1 MATVKVSFQVGN
13 RSGVTRGTG
22 ETGLDT
28 FMEGLGELGAERII
42 EATEVDV
49 RSLQARLD
57 RTVARS
63 LMRAVTHARMNIMG
77 TVSASGSQL
86 APTQIFFE
94 TTDTKDGME
103 ALPKAGAFYAKMAA
117 KRLRGIDRIE
127 WAPLS
132 TRTRLAKMKS
142 GLSRNDALRHYVHT
156 GALRKELGSLAKN
169 ITDTTGTVRV
179 DYIKNKAKKFSKYKA
194 QQARV
199 TMGQL
204 RLTFLPSVPLN
215 QMPGLRSGDPRDF
228 DSTARFEKRL
238 NISAES
244 KKKLAGW
251 EGGGRNVNRPLL
263 QPILTYW
270 MMNKTPELVAD
281 ALARSLKGI

>member
-1 MATVKVSFQVGN
+1 MASVKVSFQVGN
-13 RSGVTRGTG
+13 RSGVARGTG

-28 FMEGLGELGAERII
+28 FMEGLGEIGAERII

-49 RSLQARLD
+49 RALQARLD
-57 RTVARS
+57 RSVARS
-63 LMRAVTHARMNIMG
+63 LQRAVTHARMNIVG
-77 TVSASGSQL
+77 TVSASGSQV
-86 APTQIFFE
+86 APTQIYFE
-94 TTDTKDGME
+94 TADTESGME
-103 ALPKAGAFYAKMAA
+103 ALPKAGAFYGRMAA
-117 KRLRGIDRIE
+117 KRLRGVDKIE

-142 GLSRNDALRHYVHT
+142 GLGRNDALRHYVHT
-156 GALRKELGSLAKN
+156 GALRKDLGNLAKN
-169 ITDTTGTVRV
+169 ITSTTGTVRV
-179 DYIKNKAKKFSKYKA
+179 DYIKNKAKKFSRYKS

-199 TMGQL
+199 QMGQL
-204 RLTFLPSVPLN
+204 RLTFLPGVPLN

-251 EGGGRNVNRPLL
+251 QGGGRTVHRPLL

-270 MMNKTPELVAD
+270 MMNKTPTLVAD